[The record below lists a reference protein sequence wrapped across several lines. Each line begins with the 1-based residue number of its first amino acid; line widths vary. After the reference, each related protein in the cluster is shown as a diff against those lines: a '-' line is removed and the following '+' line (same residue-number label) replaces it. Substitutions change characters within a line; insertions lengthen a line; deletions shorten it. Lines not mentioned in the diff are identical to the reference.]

1 MQKLTNLL
9 FSKRRLTHLQN
20 QLALQQDLLQKIRAS
35 LPSPLDQ
42 HCLGAIPRGETL
54 ILLVESSA
62 WASRLRY
69 LARELIKQLQQ
80 RQIRF
85 KRIQVRVSVDRRP
98 VQRRKTSRRAIPLS
112 RENAQLLRCLAES
125 LDDVQLSSALQRLS
139 RHTTG

>member
-9 FSKRRLTHLQN
+9 FSKRRLNYLQN
-20 QLALQQDLLQKIRAS
+20 QLTLQEKLLQQVHAC

-42 HCLGAIPRGETL
+42 HCLGAIPHGKTL
-54 ILLVESSA
+54 ILLAESSA

-69 LARELIKQLQQ
+69 LAGEILKQLKH
-80 RQIRF
+80 REIRF
-85 KRIQVRVSVDRRP
+85 ERIQVRVSIERRL
-98 VQRRKTSRRAIPLS
+98 VQPKRPSRRALPLS

-125 LDDVQLSSALQRLS
+125 LDDAQLSSALQRLS